1 MSINNSFSHLTLYER
16 RIILTGITS
25 DSSKTAIAQT
35 IGKEIKLHRSLSYK
49 CNMPLEC
56 INYRKCVYGRECT
69 TNCPECI
76 PFKCSRRDS
85 SPGKFQKKESNVYKK
100 RADRKY
106 LRGRTYKDYKAYMDK
121 NPDAFVI
128 QKIEK
133 DKVILK
139 PYLLKNNISQMAVSI
154 NITHLRNGI

>member
-1 MSINNSFSHLTLYER
+1 MKDASFLPALSAILQKQPLLKPLAKTIQPLARKLNFTAPFHINATCPWNAQITASVFMAGNAPLTVLSAFPLNVPAE
-16 RIILTGITS
+16 TGF
-25 DSSKTAIAQT
+25 
-35 IGKEIKLHRSLSYK
+35 
-49 CNMPLEC
+49 
-56 INYRKCVYGRECT
+56 
-69 TNCPECI
+69 PEN
-76 PFKCSRRDS
+76 FK
-85 SPGKFQKKESNVYKK
+85 KKKSNVYKK

-106 LRGRTYKDYKAYMDK
+106 LRGRTYDYKAYTDK

-128 QKIEK
+128 HKIGK

>member
-1 MSINNSFSHLTLYER
+1 MFPQRQVSR
-16 RIILTGITS
+16 
-25 DSSKTAIAQT
+25 
-35 IGKEIKLHRSLSYK
+35 EIS
-49 CNMPLEC
+49 
-56 INYRKCVYGRECT
+56 
-69 TNCPECI
+69 
-76 PFKCSRRDS
+76 
-85 SPGKFQKKESNVYKK
+85 KKESNVYKK

-139 PYLLKNNISQMAVSI
+139 PYLLKNNISQMTVSI
-154 NITHLRNGI
+154 NITHLEMEFSPTLLKCSSKDRLFSMQ

>member
-1 MSINNSFSHLTLYER
+1 MKDASFLPALPVILQKRPLLKPLAKTSQPLARKLNFTALFHINATCPWNAQITASVFMTGNAPLTVLSAFPLNVPAE
-16 RIILTGITS
+16 TGLP
-25 DSSKTAIAQT
+25 
-35 IGKEIKLHRSLSYK
+35 G
-49 CNMPLEC
+49 N
-56 INYRKCVYGRECT
+56 
-69 TNCPECI
+69 
-76 PFKCSRRDS
+76 FK
-85 SPGKFQKKESNVYKK
+85 KKKSNVYKK

-106 LRGRTYKDYKAYMDK
+106 LRGRTYKDYKVYMDK

-128 QKIEK
+128 HKIEK